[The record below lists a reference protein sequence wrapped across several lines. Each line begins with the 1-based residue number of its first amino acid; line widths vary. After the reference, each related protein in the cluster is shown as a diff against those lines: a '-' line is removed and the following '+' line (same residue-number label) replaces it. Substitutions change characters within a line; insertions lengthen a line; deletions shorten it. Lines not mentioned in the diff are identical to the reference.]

1 MIQEG
6 DIVVFKCRGLY
17 EVQKVGTLDFSCAD
31 RKKLYYTMQ
40 SVDDEKEKA

>member
-17 EVQKVGTLDFSCAD
+17 KVQKVGTLNFSGAD
-31 RKKLYYTMQ
+31 RKKVYDA
-40 SVDDEKEKA
+40 VCG